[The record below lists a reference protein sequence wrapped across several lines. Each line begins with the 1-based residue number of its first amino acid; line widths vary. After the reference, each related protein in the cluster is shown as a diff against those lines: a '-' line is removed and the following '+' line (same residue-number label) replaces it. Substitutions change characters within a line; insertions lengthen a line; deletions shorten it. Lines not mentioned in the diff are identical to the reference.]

1 MRYTSAEAN
10 KLLKSLED
18 ERAQMC
24 MMENQSSVFIC
35 AMQEN
40 PDEVRPEYGFLETQC
55 EISVIESKIRKV
67 KHAINVFNTTHEVPG
82 FGMTIDQMLV
92 FIPQLSARKRVLS
105 GMAQRLPKAR
115 KQSRYGVEKSN
126 FIEYEYANY
135 NTEEARKYYRQISDY
150 LSAAQVALDKLNH
163 SVTMEIDIEENS
175 DITE

>member
-18 ERAQMC
+18 ERARMC

-35 AMQEN
+35 ATQEN

-82 FGMTIDQMLV
+82 FGMTVDQMLV

-115 KQSRYGVEKSN
+115 KQSRYGGTS
-126 FIEYEYANY
+126 AP
-135 NTEEARKYYRQISDY
+135 RQNRPLPSR
-150 LSAAQVALDKLNH
+150 LQTAQSLTCPHGRGQRTGRCKPVPYP
-163 SVTMEIDIEENS
+163 SRVPG
-175 DITE
+175 

>member
-18 ERAQMC
+18 ERAKMC
-24 MMENQSSVFIC
+24 MKENQSSVFTC
-35 AMQEN
+35 ATQEN

-55 EISVIESKIRKV
+55 EISEIESKIRKV
-67 KHAINVFNTTHEVPG
+67 KHAISVFNITHEVPG

-105 GMAQRLPKAR
+105 GMAERLPKAR
-115 KQSRYGVEKSN
+115 KQSRYGEKSN

-135 NTEEARKYYRQISDY
+135 NTEEAGKYYRQISDY

-163 SVTMEIDIEENS
+163 SDTMEIDIEENS
-175 DITE
+175 DVTE